1 MSIPIRPY
9 ILHSLEVSNLSF
21 KIKSGED
28 VESIKIKRVAFLKLD
43 KTFYSGSG
51 HSEKIKEF
59 KLEAFQ
65 NNPCSSCQN
74 TTPNG
79 SFCGFCGNKLSKP
92 IDEIDVEILRYE
104 IFDEEG
110 NILDKNLWDANSATK
125 EIIQH
130 DYFPAYDMENK
141 YEIYLNTNHG
151 IDFVKFDPDRFV
163 TKFYKNPLKEAYE
176 YEIRLEDNVLV
187 VLSISLALI
196 SVYFSYT
203 WSEYLFIL
211 GIPLSLFAVW
221 VIYETLKKVFLKYLD
236 FLKVNRKYNKS
247 KK

>member
-110 NILDKNLWDANSATK
+110 NILDKNLWDTNTATK

-130 DYFPAYDMENK
+130 DYFSAYDLETK

-151 IDFVKFDPDRFV
+151 IDFVKFDPEPLFGA
-163 TKFYKNPLKEAYE
+163 KFYKNPLKEAYE
-176 YEIRLEDNVLV
+176 YEIGLEDNVLV
-187 VLSISLALI
+187 ILSILLALI

-203 WSEYLFIL
+203 WSEYLFII
-211 GIPLSLFAVW
+211 GIPLSLFAAW

-247 KK
+247 K